1 MTSEIKEWL
10 REIANEDAEDL
21 YEIYG
26 AEGLWAPKGDLPS
39 DPSQYSEQEY
49 EKVFGPKGAADF
61 QKGHP
66 LSEVELDALREHRLD
81 EIWLDSAHADAIPL
95 YCLAEVTD
103 DDDNSGIA
111 LILCTGYSFSGLNI
125 WVHGIFDTRE
135 AAKAYLEENGWDN
148 FLY

>member
-1 MTSEIKEWL
+1 MTPEIKKWL
-10 REIANEDAEDL
+10 LEIANEDAEDL
-21 YEIYG
+21 YETYG
-26 AEGLWAPKGDLPS
+26 AEGLWVTKDDLPS

-49 EKVFGPKGAADF
+49 ENVFGPERAADF

-66 LSEVELDALREHRLD
+66 LGETEFDALSEYRLAG
-81 EIWLDSAHADAIPL
+81 IRLGSAHADAIPA

-103 DDDNSGIA
+103 DDNNSGIA
-111 LILCTGYSFSGLNI
+111 LILCTGGSFSGLNI

-135 AAKAYLEENGWDN
+135 AARAYLEENGWAN